1 MEAHTNTRRT
11 RIRAID
17 LPRDPQARAA
27 LLKERR
33 RQARRAKRPDHYTG
47 LGIREANVP
56 RARQAPTRC
65 ARNARRRKEFRKVD
79 PDIKDL
85 APIMV
90 GLMPVPIHLE
100 NRNTLI
106 CASVGAGKSVAMEA
120 MISSAV
126 KLERQLS
133 ATKRF

>member
-56 RARQAPTRC
+56 RARQAHALRSQGQGLREI
-65 ARNARRRKEFRKVD
+65 ARA
-79 PDIKDL
+79 L
-85 APIMV
+85 GTTA
-90 GLMPVPIHLE
+90 
-100 NRNTLI
+100 TT
-106 CASVGAGKSVAMEA
+106 
-120 MISSAV
+120 ISSWLA
-126 KLERQLS
+126 LPPEALMGES
-133 ATKRF
+133 H